1 MCVLY
6 RNDLFAGSPAAETV
20 LEEPQKEEAAIAEEG
35 GGEDEEGG
43 GASEEEKKK
52 LKRRE
57 SMKAIRAARN
67 ARKGSIETELAEALA
82 FIDGLD
88 EDA

>member
-1 MCVLY
+1 MVVCVLY

-20 LEEPQKEEAAIAEEG
+20 LEEPLKEEAAIAEEG
-35 GGEDEEGG
+35 GGEDEE

-67 ARKGSIETELAEALA
+67 ARKGSVETELAEALA
-82 FIDGLD
+82 FIDSLD

>member
-1 MCVLY
+1 
-6 RNDLFAGSPAAETV
+6 
-20 LEEPQKEEAAIAEEG
+20 
-35 GGEDEEGG
+35 
-43 GASEEEKKK
+43 
-52 LKRRE
+52 
-57 SMKAIRAARN
+57 MKAIRAARN